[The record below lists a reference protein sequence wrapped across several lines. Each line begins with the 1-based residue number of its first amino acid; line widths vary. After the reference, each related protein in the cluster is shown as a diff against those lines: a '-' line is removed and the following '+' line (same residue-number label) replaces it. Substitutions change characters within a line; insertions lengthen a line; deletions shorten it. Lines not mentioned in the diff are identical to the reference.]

1 MLRQYHTVDRLG
13 VDLISGVQTRSP
25 RRRLVSRIR
34 RLTQRPRQRLSV
46 FFGLALLP
54 EQLTITG
61 VKVKLGIRYQTV
73 YRYDRAVRFSPHD
86 VRLFPRNDHFVQ
98 IVRLDFRTRPETRV
112 RFGRDVFDNV
122 VASCFF
128 EEAAEAL
135 ELHLEIDVEILKKNP
150 FDFLLERRAVQMPFA
165 YEEDLAS
172 IICAYCQ
179 RQSNESLSLPGWIA
193 PTQESPRETVATLVE
208 LTRLLHRAIS
218 YQRRE
223 EGAAQPPAETLRLL
237 CGACRDTAVLL
248 AEILRD
254 AGVAARVVS
263 GYLRETD
270 EEIRRAEG
278 SLHAWTEVFLPGAGW
293 VGLDPTNGILCNDNF
308 IAAAVG
314 LRPADITPISGSF
327 YHRNRVPA
335 EMHSRIEL
343 ITL

>member
-1 MLRQYHTVDRLG
+1 
-13 VDLISGVQTRSP
+13 
-25 RRRLVSRIR
+25 
-34 RLTQRPRQRLSV
+34 
-46 FFGLALLP
+46 
-54 EQLTITG
+54 
-61 VKVKLGIRYQTV
+61 VKIGIRYETI

-86 VRLFPRNDHFVQ
+86 VRLFPRSDRFVQ
-98 IVRLDFRTRPETRV
+98 IARLDFRTMPETTV

-128 EEAAEAL
+128 EKEAEAL
-135 ELHLEIDVEILKKNP
+135 ELRLEVDVEIVKKNP
-150 FDFLLERRAVQMPFA
+150 FDFVLARRAIQMPFA
-165 YEEDLAS
+165 YEEEIAS

-179 RQSNESLSLPGWIA
+179 RQTGDKISLPEWTPPA
-193 PTQESPRETVATLVE
+193 ADSPRETVATLVE
-208 LTRLLHRAIS
+208 LTKLLHRTIS

-223 EGAAQPPAETLRLL
+223 EGAAQAPVETLRLRS
-237 CGACRDTAVLL
+237 GACRDTAVLL

-254 AGVAARVVS
+254 AGLAARVVS
-263 GYLRETD
+263 GYLREAD

-293 VGLDPTNGILCNDNF
+293 VGLDPTNGIFCNDNF

-327 YHRNRVPA
+327 YHRDRVPA
-335 EMHSRIEL
+335 EMQSRIEL

>member
-1 MLRQYHTVDRLG
+1 M
-13 VDLISGVQTRSP
+13 
-25 RRRLVSRIR
+25 
-34 RLTQRPRQRLSV
+34 
-46 FFGLALLP
+46 
-54 EQLTITG
+54 
-61 VKVKLGIRYQTV
+61 KLGIRYETV

-86 VRLFPRNDHFVQ
+86 VRLFPRSDRFVQ
-98 IVRLDFRTRPETRV
+98 IARLDFRTKPETTV
-112 RFGRDVFDNV
+112 RFGRDVFDNI

-128 EEAAEAL
+128 EKAAEAL
-135 ELHLEIDVEILKKNP
+135 ELRLAIDVEVAKKNP
-150 FDFLLERRAVQMPFA
+150 FDFVLARRAIQMPFA
-165 YEEDLAS
+165 YEEDIAS

-179 RQSNESLSLPGWIA
+179 RQTGDALSLPGWT
-193 PTQESPRETVATLVE
+193 PPMQELPRETVATLVE
-208 LTRLLHRAIS
+208 LTKLLHRTIS

-223 EGAAQPPAETLRLL
+223 EGAAQAPAETLRLRH
-237 CGACRDTAVLL
+237 GACRDTAVLM

-254 AGVAARVVS
+254 AGLAARVVS
-263 GYLRETD
+263 GYLREAD

-327 YHRNRVPA
+327 YHRDRVPA
-335 EMHSRIEL
+335 EMQSRLEL